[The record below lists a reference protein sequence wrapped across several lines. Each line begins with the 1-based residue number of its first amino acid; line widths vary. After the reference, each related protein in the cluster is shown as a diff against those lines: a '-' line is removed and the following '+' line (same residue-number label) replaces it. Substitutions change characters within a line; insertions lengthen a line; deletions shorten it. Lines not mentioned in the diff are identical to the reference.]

1 MPMAIEWRTLSSTTL
16 IPTTLRTHPRA
27 SALDILQLS
36 TPTYIATPKIIM
48 STTTHTTAAQ
58 PNDYL
63 AQDLR
68 SLMHREDVSPAL
80 RDAAKDTLSF
90 LSRSKLSGPM
100 RETKLRLIQLPAN
113 TVNLTVEEHLNVY
126 AVQCKLR
133 KIGANIVHDPM
144 DEIYRSVLEEK
155 HNFDWKTGIRIP
167 GRRGE
172 GASLSNNTFVS
183 PLANGLYRA
192 LTFDDK
198 GKASEKII
206 GEAGLSDR
214 LGEEPTLAEIME
226 RAKPCRAKRASIE
239 KTLGWVRR
247 QPEGSFDPV
256 PRHDNA
262 TIYYSNAATRLSTLL
277 GFAGT
282 SAAKASM
289 YKQRNRILH
298 SDFNKPFNW
307 PETTHRRS
315 TVDKSATRPET
326 TPKRTR
332 TQAKKWTR
340 THFAFESIATAV
352 VASAILSHHS
362 CGQPARDLISMRP
375 DHPGAMLLDFE
386 IDADDQPD
394 ISRSHWVFPSSSQ
407 ISKSANPVHW
417 MYDSVEFHDG
427 TVKTRE
433 ITAGELHGMLVREEQ
448 SGGGSVGEAGS
459 RGESANEQPE
469 VSQAKRRRIEE
480 LKGSDI

>member
-1 MPMAIEWRTLSSTTL
+1 
-16 IPTTLRTHPRA
+16 
-27 SALDILQLS
+27 
-36 TPTYIATPKIIM
+36 
-48 STTTHTTAAQ
+48 
-58 PNDYL
+58 
-63 AQDLR
+63 
-68 SLMHREDVSPAL
+68 MHREDVSPAL
-80 RDAAKDTLSF
+80 RDAAKDTLSC

-100 RETKLRLIQLPAN
+100 RETKLHLIQLPAN

-155 HNFDWKTGIRIP
+155 HNFDWKTRIRIP

-315 TVDKSATRPET
+315 TVDKPATRPET
-326 TPKRTR
+326 T
-332 TQAKKWTR
+332 KKWTR
-340 THFAFESIATAV
+340 THFAFESIATAIG
-352 VASAILSHHS
+352 ADAMCSHKTW
-362 CGQPARDLISMRP
+362 GQTARDLISIRP
-375 DHPGAMLLDFE
+375 DRSGTMLLDFE
-386 IDADDQPD
+386 IDAEDKPNMA
-394 ISRSHWVFPSSSQ
+394 RSHWVFSSSSQ
-407 ISKSANPVHW
+407 FPKSANPVHW
-417 MYDSVEFHDG
+417 MYDSVEFYDG

-433 ITAGELHGMLVREEQ
+433 ITAGELHGMLVREKQ
-448 SGGGSVGEAGS
+448 SGAGLVGEAGS
-459 RGESANEQPE
+459 KGESANEQPE
-469 VSQAKRRRIEE
+469 ASQAKRRRIEK